1 MGSLIFESKPTIF
14 GSSKSFSKKE
24 QTYFNRVNTL
34 LKNNYEQNLYSI
46 ENLEASLEQKY
57 FNNNRQMKQKE
68 IEEDISWI
76 DYIYDHLD
84 FVMANHNNIQW
95 ASELKTSL
103 SREVFAYENNFFS
116 SFFYNEYSFNTCPEV
131 FSNIKQDINNNM
143 ERQPLLDINDIK
155 EGRKGYNELDVTDN
169 LGGSYMEVN
178 LNNFDP
184 SDPTVEY
191 HKRRKKLKKYIHIFK
206 EHIYNNKN
214 HPINKVVSLFVNSFC
229 KYINQNIKNFDDQLK
244 NQLLI
249 GDNYEKNVKN
259 FEEEITS
266 YLQDFINVVHSS
278 LKLFYS
284 TTINFACFKEE
295 KDDLINL
302 VTCLFFK
309 TGKLYESIYSL
320 YLMSFNHDT
329 ELLQEKLN
337 DLKNVKPKDLG
348 VQIKFCL
355 DDDTLELQRSI
366 LKDKKKEK
374 EQNKNSKENHSK
386 KESELFQIKETEDEK
401 DNEDDNDK
409 SDKNICII
417 NTKKEPDNNLN
428 KINNMKDEE
437 DDYLLAKINE
447 DLSVDFKMD
456 ALSGG
461 FLHLRNTV
469 NSFNNKKYLFPKIR
483 ENIRDTLTLKDQ
495 YIKEAKASGKL
506 PVPYYSAINL
516 LKNIKNYK
524 TPFEKIVVL
533 AALSDQVMESVS
545 TFWSSMQDYV
555 KNTFLNIEADEIM
568 SIFVFIVIKSQM
580 PELFIESKII
590 SNFTTPSTRAFNIAY
605 NLTLME
611 ASLETITKMEN
622 SKELS
627 NRENQL
633 KEFRKSIAVL
643 TTQRLSRLS
652 RLSRISTPGN
662 PYS

>member
-1 MGSLIFESKPTIF
+1 MGSIIFESNPTIF
-14 GSSKSFSKKE
+14 GSDKSFSKKE
-24 QTYFNRVNTL
+24 QNYFNRVNNL
-34 LKNNYEQNLYSI
+34 LKVNYEKNLYSM

-57 FNNNRQMKQKE
+57 FNNNKQLKQNQ

-76 DYIYDHLD
+76 DYIYEHLD
-84 FVMANHNNIQW
+84 FIIANHNNIQW
-95 ASELKTSL
+95 ASELKALL
-103 SREVFAYENNFFS
+103 SREVFVYENNFCS
-116 SFFYNEYSFNTCPEV
+116 NFFYNEYSFNTCPEV
-131 FSNIKQDINNNM
+131 ISNSKKEINNNIM
-143 ERQPLLDINDIK
+143 ERQPLLDINGIK
-155 EGRKGYNELDVTDN
+155 EGNNGYNELDITDN
-169 LGGSYMEVN
+169 LGGSYLEVKMDN
-178 LNNFDP
+178 LDP
-184 SDPTVEY
+184 NDPTVQY
-191 HKRRKKLKKYIHIFK
+191 HMNRKKLKSYIHIFK
-206 EHIYNNKN
+206 DHIYNNKN
-214 HPINKVVSLFVNSFC
+214 HPINRVVFLFVNSFC
-229 KYINQNIKNFDDQLK
+229 KYINQNIKNFNNQLK
-244 NQLLI
+244 NQLLV
-249 GDNYEKNVKN
+249 GDNYENNVKN

-266 YLQDFINVVHSS
+266 YLQDFINVIHTS

-284 TTINFACFKEE
+284 TCINYSCFKEE

-320 YLMSFNHDT
+320 YLMSYNQDT

-355 DDDTLELQRSI
+355 DEDTLELQRSI
-366 LKDKKKEK
+366 LKEKKKEK
-374 EQNKNSKENHSK
+374 EDKINTKENNFK
-386 KESELFQIKETEDEK
+386 KESELYQIKETEDEK
-401 DNEDDNDK
+401 ENEDDNDK
-409 SDKNICII
+409 SSKNNCII
-417 NTKKEPDNNLN
+417 NTTKEPDN
-428 KINNMKDEE
+428 KINSFKDEE

-447 DLSVDFKMD
+447 DFSVDFKMD

-461 FLHLRNTV
+461 FLHLRNTI

-483 ENIRDTLTLKDQ
+483 ENIRDTLTLNDQ

-524 TPFEKIVVL
+524 TPFEKIVIL

-545 TFWSSMQDYV
+545 TFWSSMQNYV

-568 SIFVFIVIKSQM
+568 SIFVFIVIRAQM

-627 NRENQL
+627 NKENQL
-633 KEFRKSIAVL
+633 KEVRKSIAIL

-652 RLSRISTPGN
+652 RASVPENIFS
-662 PYS
+662 

>member
-1 MGSLIFESKPTIF
+1 MGSFIFESNPTIF
-14 GSSKSFSKKE
+14 GNGKSFSKDE
-24 QTYFNRVNTL
+24 QKYFNRVNNL
-34 LKNNYEQNLYSI
+34 LKSNYEKNLYSM
-46 ENLEASLEQKY
+46 ENLEVSLEQKY
-57 FNNNRQMKQKE
+57 FNSKKQLKQNQ

-76 DYIYDHLD
+76 DYIHEHLD
-84 FVMANHNNIQW
+84 FVIANHNNIQW
-95 ASELKTSL
+95 ASELKILL
-103 SREVFAYENNFFS
+103 SREVFVYENNFYS
-116 SFFYNEYSFNTCPEV
+116 NFFYNEYSFNTCPEV
-131 FSNIKQDINNNM
+131 ISNIKKDINNNNM

-155 EGRKGYNELDVTDN
+155 DGNNGYNELDITDN
-169 LGGSYMEVN
+169 LGGSYLEVK
-178 LNNFDP
+178 LDNFDP
-184 SDPTVEY
+184 NDPTVQY
-191 HKRRKKLKKYIHIFK
+191 HMNRKKLKRYIHTFK

-214 HPINKVVSLFVNSFC
+214 HPINRVVSLFVNCFC
-229 KYINQNIKNFDDQLK
+229 RYINQNIKNFNNQLK
-244 NQLLI
+244 SQLLV
-249 GDNYEKNVKN
+249 GDNYENNVKN
-259 FEEEITS
+259 FEEDITS
-266 YLQDFINVVHSS
+266 YLQEFINVIHTS

-284 TTINFACFKEE
+284 TCINYSCFKEE

-309 TGKLYESIYSL
+309 TGNLYESIYSL
-320 YLMSFNHDT
+320 YLMSFNHDS

-355 DDDTLELQRSI
+355 DEDTLELQKNI
-366 LKDKKKEK
+366 LKEKKKEK
-374 EQNKNSKENHSK
+374 EDKKNTKENHSK
-386 KESELFQIKETEDEK
+386 KESELYQIKETEDEK
-401 DNEDDNDK
+401 ENEDDNDK
-409 SDKNICII
+409 NAKDNCII
-417 NTKKEPDNNLN
+417 NTKEPDNN
-428 KINNMKDEE
+428 INNNKDEE

-447 DLSVDFKMD
+447 DFSVDFKMD
-456 ALSGG
+456 ALYGG
-461 FLHLRNTV
+461 FLHLRNTI

-483 ENIRDTLTLKDQ
+483 DNIRDTLTLNEQ

-524 TPFEKIVVL
+524 TPFEKIVIL

-545 TFWSSMQDYV
+545 TFWSSMQNYV

-605 NLTLME
+605 NSTLME

-627 NRENQL
+627 NKENQL
-633 KEFRKSIAVL
+633 TEFRKSIAVL

-652 RLSRISTPGN
+652 RASITGN
-662 PYS
+662 IFS

>member
-1 MGSLIFESKPTIF
+1 MGSFIFESNPTIF
-14 GSSKSFSKKE
+14 GNGKSFSKNE
-24 QTYFNRVNTL
+24 QKYFNRINNL
-34 LKNNYEQNLYSI
+34 LRSNYENNLYSI
-46 ENLEASLEQKY
+46 ENLESSLEQKY
-57 FNNNRQMKQKE
+57 FNNNKQLKQKH

-76 DYIYDHLD
+76 DYIYEHLD
-84 FVMANHNNIQW
+84 FVMTNHNNIQW
-95 ASELKTSL
+95 ASELKTIL
-103 SREVFAYENNFFS
+103 SREVFVYENNFNS
-116 SFFYNEYSFNTCPEV
+116 NFFYNEYSFKTCPEV
-131 FSNIKQDINNNM
+131 INDSKKDINNNNM

-155 EGRKGYNELDVTDN
+155 QSNNGYNELDITDN
-169 LGGSYMEVN
+169 LGGSYLEFKMDN
-178 LNNFDP
+178 LDQN
-184 SDPTVEY
+184 DPTVQY
-191 HKRRKKLKKYIHIFK
+191 YMNRKKLKRYIHIFK
-206 EHIYNNKN
+206 DHIYKNQN
-214 HPINKVVSLFVNSFC
+214 HPINRVVSLFVNCFC
-229 KYINQNIKNFDDQLK
+229 RYINQNIQNFNNQLK
-244 NQLLI
+244 NQLLV
-249 GDNYEKNVKN
+249 GDNYENNVKN
-259 FEEEITS
+259 FEEDITT
-266 YLQDFINVVHSS
+266 YLQDFINVIHTS

-284 TTINFACFKEE
+284 TCINYSCFKEE

-320 YLMSFNHDT
+320 YLMSYNHDS
-329 ELLQEKLN
+329 EVLQEKLY
-337 DLKNVKPKDLG
+337 DLKSVKPKDLG

-355 DDDTLELQRSI
+355 DEDTLELQRSI
-366 LKDKKKEK
+366 LKEKMKEK
-374 EQNKNSKENHSK
+374 EDKKNTKENHSK
-386 KESELFQIKETEDEK
+386 KGSELYQINETEDEK
-401 DNEDDNDK
+401 ENEDINDK
-409 SDKNICII
+409 NSKNDCII
-417 NTKKEPDNNLN
+417 STTKKPDNN
-428 KINNMKDEE
+428 INNIKDEG
-437 DDYLLAKINE
+437 DDYLLEKIIP
-447 DLSVDFKMD
+447 DFSFLELD

-483 ENIRDTLTLKDQ
+483 DNIRDTLALNDQ

-506 PVPYYSAINL
+506 PIPYYSAINL

-524 TPFEKIVVL
+524 TPFEKIVIL

-545 TFWSSMQDYV
+545 TFWSSMQNYV

-627 NRENQL
+627 NKENQL
-633 KEFRKSIAVL
+633 KEIRKSIADL

-652 RLSRISTPGN
+652 RASMPGKIF
-662 PYS
+662 S

>member
-1 MGSLIFESKPTIF
+1 MGSFIFESNPTIF
-14 GSSKSFSKKE
+14 GSGKSFSKKE
-24 QTYFNRVNTL
+24 QEYFNRVNDL
-34 LKNNYEQNLYSI
+34 LKSNYEKNLYSMD
-46 ENLEASLEQKY
+46 NLEASLEQKY
-57 FNNNRQMKQKE
+57 FNNKKQLKQNQ

-76 DYIYDHLD
+76 DYIYEHLD
-84 FVMANHNNIQW
+84 FVIANHNNIQW
-95 ASELKTSL
+95 ASELKTLL
-103 SREVFAYENNFFS
+103 SREVFAYEYNFCS
-116 SFFYNEYSFNTCPEV
+116 NFFYNEYSFNTCPEV
-131 FSNIKQDINNNM
+131 ISNSKKEINNNIM
-143 ERQPLLDINDIK
+143 ERQPLLDINGIK
-155 EGRKGYNELDVTDN
+155 EGNNGYNELDITDN
-169 LGGSYMEVN
+169 LGGSYLEVKMDN
-178 LNNFDP
+178 LDP
-184 SDPTVEY
+184 NDPTVQY
-191 HKRRKKLKKYIHIFK
+191 HMNRKKLKSYIHIFK
-206 EHIYNNKN
+206 DHIYNNKN
-214 HPINKVVSLFVNSFC
+214 HPINRVVFLFVNSFC
-229 KYINQNIKNFDDQLK
+229 KYINQNIKNFNNQLK
-244 NQLLI
+244 NQLLV
-249 GDNYEKNVKN
+249 GDNYENNVKN

-266 YLQDFINVVHSS
+266 YLQDFINVIHTS

-284 TTINFACFKEE
+284 TCINYSCFKEE

-320 YLMSFNHDT
+320 YLMSYNHDS

-355 DDDTLELQRSI
+355 DEDTLELQRSI
-366 LKDKKKEK
+366 LKEKKKEK
-374 EQNKNSKENHSK
+374 EDKTNIKDNYSK
-386 KESELFQIKETEDEK
+386 KESELYQIKETEDEK
-401 DNEDDNDK
+401 ENEDDNDK
-409 SDKNICII
+409 SSKNNCII
-417 NTKKEPDNNLN
+417 NTAKESQNN
-428 KINNMKDEE
+428 INNIKDEE

-447 DLSVDFKMD
+447 DFSVDFKMD

-461 FLHLRNTV
+461 FLHLRNTI

-483 ENIRDTLTLKDQ
+483 DNIRDTLTLNEQ

-524 TPFEKIVVL
+524 TPFEKIVIL

-545 TFWSSMQDYV
+545 TFWSSMQNYV

-568 SIFVFIVIKSQM
+568 SIFVFIVIRAQM

-627 NRENQL
+627 NKENQL
-633 KEFRKSIAVL
+633 KEVRKSIAIL

-652 RLSRISTPGN
+652 RASVPGN
-662 PYS
+662 IFS

>member
-1 MGSLIFESKPTIF
+1 MGSFIFESNPTIF
-14 GSSKSFSKKE
+14 GSGQNFSKKE
-24 QTYFNRVNTL
+24 QEYFNRVNDL
-34 LKNNYEQNLYSI
+34 LKSSYEKNFYSI
-46 ENLEASLEQKY
+46 DNLEASLEQKY
-57 FNNNRQMKQKE
+57 FDNKKQLKQNQ

-76 DYIYDHLD
+76 DYINDHLD
-84 FVMANHNNIQW
+84 FVIANHNNVQW
-95 ASELKTSL
+95 ASELKTLL
-103 SREVFAYENNFFS
+103 SREVYAYENNFCS
-116 SFFYNEYSFNTCPEV
+116 NFFYNEYSFNTCPEV
-131 FSNIKQDINNNM
+131 ISNSKKEINNNNM

-155 EGRKGYNELDVTDN
+155 EGNNGYNELDITDN
-169 LGGSYMEVN
+169 LGGSYLEVKMDN
-178 LNNFDP
+178 LDP
-184 SDPTVEY
+184 NDPTVQY
-191 HKRRKKLKKYIHIFK
+191 HMNRKKLKRYIYIFK
-206 EHIYNNKN
+206 DHIYNNKN
-214 HPINKVVSLFVNSFC
+214 HPINRIVSLFVNSFC
-229 KYINQNIKNFDDQLK
+229 KYINQNIQNFNNQLK
-244 NQLLI
+244 SQLLV
-249 GDNYEKNVKN
+249 GDNYENNVKN

-266 YLQDFINVVHSS
+266 YLQDFINVIHTS

-284 TTINFACFKEE
+284 TCIDYSCFKEE

-320 YLMSFNHDT
+320 YLMSYNHDS
-329 ELLQEKLN
+329 EILQEKLN
-337 DLKNVKPKDLG
+337 DLKSVKPKDLG

-355 DDDTLELQRSI
+355 DEDTLELQRSI
-366 LKDKKKEK
+366 LKEKKKEK
-374 EQNKNSKENHSK
+374 EDKANIKENHSK
-386 KESELFQIKETEDEK
+386 KESELYQIKETEDEK
-401 DNEDDNDK
+401 ENEDDNDK
-409 SDKNICII
+409 STKNNFII
-417 NTKKEPDNNLN
+417 NTEKEPNNN
-428 KINNMKDEE
+428 INNIKDEE

-447 DLSVDFKMD
+447 DFSVDFKMD

-461 FLHLRNTV
+461 FLHLRNTI

-483 ENIRDTLTLKDQ
+483 DNIRDTLTLNDK

-524 TPFEKIVVL
+524 TPFEKIVIL

-545 TFWSSMQDYV
+545 TFWSSMQNYV

-568 SIFVFIVIKSQM
+568 SIFVFIVIRAQM

-627 NRENQL
+627 NKENQL
-633 KEFRKSIAVL
+633 KEVRKSIAIL

-652 RLSRISTPGN
+652 RASAPGN
-662 PYS
+662 LFS